1 MNLHDTPLDQ
11 IGSSAHGHYKVAEKA
26 AGKAEEHYK
35 SAGIYLKHAKLRV
48 LKTRGLTWP
57 RWLADHCP
65 ISKSRADEIIA
76 ISDGRMAPDHAATKQ
91 QAYRDNQKEA
101 GPLKTKGNSGQFTE
115 RSADRSEKPNEN
127 NERQPYQQS
136 HAQPDPVREAEDI
149 NAQAHADRLR
159 VLKNR
164 INNATE
170 EQLAQIEGIFNV

>member
-65 ISKSRADEIIA
+65 ISRRRADEVIA
-76 ISDGRMAPDHAATKQ
+76 ISDGRMSPDYHTQAARQERAAAK
-91 QAYRDNQKEA
+91 
-101 GPLKTKGNSGQFTE
+101 SGGQPAN
-115 RSADRSEKPNEN
+115 RPEKPNEN
-127 NERQPYQQS
+127 NERQSYQQT
-136 HAQPDPVREAEDI
+136 HAA
-149 NAQAHADRLR
+149 RLR

-170 EQLAQIEGIFNV
+170 EQLSQIEGILKV

>member
-26 AGKAEEHYK
+26 VVKAEEHYK

-48 LKTRGLTWP
+48 LKTRGLTWE
-57 RWLADHCP
+57 RWLLDHCP
-65 ISKSRADEIIA
+65 ISRRRADEVIE
-76 ISDGRMAPDHAATKQ
+76 ISDGRKAPDAEAVRHKTYREEQKAQ
-91 QAYRDNQKEA
+91 QTGARA
-101 GPLKTKGNSGQFTE
+101 P
-115 RSADRSEKPNEN
+115 DRSEKPNEN
-127 NERQPYQQS
+127 NERQYNQQS

>member
-1 MNLHDTPLDQ
+1 MDLLDTPLDQ
-11 IGSSAHGHYKVAEKA
+11 IGASAHGHYKVAEKA

-57 RWLADHCP
+57 RWLADNCP
-65 ISKSRADEIIA
+65 IGKSRADEVIA
-76 ISDGRMAPDHAATKQ
+76 ISDGRKTV
-91 QAYRDNQKEA
+91 EA
-101 GPLKTKGNSGQFTE
+101 E
-115 RSADRSEKPNEN
+115 ADRVREWREKQKAARETTARTANRPEKPNEN
-127 NERQPYQQS
+127 NERQVHQKS
-136 HAQPDPVREAEDI
+136 FDPVKEAEDI
-149 NAQAHADRLR
+149 NSQAHADRLR

>member
-11 IGSSAHGHYKVAEKA
+11 IGASAHGHYKVAEKA

-57 RWLADHCP
+57 RWLSDHCP
-65 ISKSRADEIIA
+65 ISRARADEVIS
-76 ISDGRMAPDHAATKQ
+76 ISDGRMSPDAPAARHK
-91 QAYRDNQKEA
+91 AYREQKTEA
-101 GPLKTKGNSGQFTE
+101 AETAARAANRP
-115 RSADRSEKPNEN
+115 EKPNEN
-127 NERQPYQQS
+127 NEGQVHQKS
-136 HAQPDPVREAEDI
+136 PDPVKEAEDI
-149 NAQAHADRLR
+149 NAQAHANRLR